1 MIPRSYSR
9 GLALQLNFIC
19 DAARRSRNGLKAP
32 KDANHDGYIAHLVLF
47 GFADSRP
54 ILKCHLILGIFHIL
68 MSSSSLW
75 QRFQQYFLYYRDLGF
90 SLDISRMKFPDD
102 FFEKMRPKIDKASAA
117 MRALEAGEIAN
128 PTENRMVGHY
138 WLRNTAL
145 APTPE
150 ICTEIEQTI
159 KRIKAF
165 AADIHSGKITAEDG
179 KLFKHVLLI
188 GIGGSAL
195 GPQFVSDALRSRRD
209 PMDIFFFDNTDP
221 DGFDRVF
228 EKISDELPQT
238 LVVVVSKSGG
248 TKETRNGMLEAEAKF
263 KKSGLQFNKHAVAVT
278 GVGSDLDKCAEK
290 NGWLTRFPMHDW
302 IGGRTSVMS
311 AVGLLPMALQGLD
324 IDDFLAGAAAMD
336 EHTRT
341 QNVSQNAAMLLALM
355 WYYAGNGKGD
365 KDMVILPYK
374 DRLALFAK
382 YLQQLVM
389 ESLGKEKDLDGKIVH
404 QGIAVYGNKGSTD
417 QHAYVQQLRDGILN
431 FFVTFIE
438 VDKDR
443 HNPAVE
449 IEDGVT
455 SGDYLHGFLR
465 GTRSALYES
474 GRESITMSIP
484 EANAFN
490 IGALIA
496 LYERAVGFYGSL
508 VNINAYDQPGVEA
521 GKKAATRLL
530 ELQKQVRAKLTRGP
544 GKTAEE
550 IARSIDADPEDV
562 FHVLRHLANND
573 RDIRV
578 SRGEEPADDQFS
590 YAD

>member
-1 MIPRSYSR
+1 MPATSPIWFYLDLQTR
-9 GLALQLNFIC
+9 G
-19 DAARRSRNGLKAP
+19 R
-32 KDANHDGYIAHLVLF
+32 Y
-47 GFADSRP
+47 
-54 ILKCHLILGIFHIL
+54 FHIL

-102 FFEKMRPKIDKASAA
+102 FFEKMRPKIDKAFAA

-150 ICTEIEQTI
+150 IRTEIEQTI

-417 QHAYVQQLRDGILN
+417 QHAYVQQLRDGVLN

-474 GRESITMSIP
+474 GRESITMTIP
-484 EANAFN
+484 EANEFN

>member
-1 MIPRSYSR
+1 M
-9 GLALQLNFIC
+9 A
-19 DAARRSRNGLKAP
+19 
-32 KDANHDGYIAHLVLF
+32 
-47 GFADSRP
+47 
-54 ILKCHLILGIFHIL
+54 
-68 MSSSSLW
+68 SSSLW
-75 QRFQQYFLYYRDLGF
+75 QRFQRYFLNYRGLGF
-90 SLDISRMKFPDD
+90 SLDISWMKFPDD
-102 FFEKMRPKIDKASAA
+102 FFEKTQPKIDKAFAA
-117 MRALEAGEIAN
+117 MRALEAGGIAN
-128 PTENRMVGHY
+128 PNEKRMVGHY
-138 WLRNTAL
+138 WLRNPTL
-145 APTPE
+145 APTTQ
-150 ICTEIEQTI
+150 IRTEIEETI
-159 KRIKAF
+159 KGVKAF
-165 AADIHSGKITAEDG
+165 AADVHAGKITTENG
-179 KLFKHVLLI
+179 KPFKHVLLI

-195 GPQFVSDALRSRRD
+195 GPQFVSDALGSSASV
-209 PMDIFFFDNTDP
+209 MDIFFFDNTDP
-221 DGFDRVF
+221 DGFDRLF
-228 EKISDELPQT
+228 EKMGDELAQT

-263 KKSGLQFNKHAVAVT
+263 KEEALQFDRHAVAVT
-278 GVGSDLDKCAEK
+278 GVGSDLDKYAEK
-290 NGWLTRFPMHDW
+290 NGWLARFPMYDW

-311 AVGLLPMALQGLD
+311 AVGLLPMALQGFD
-324 IDDFLAGAAAMD
+324 IDDFLAGASAMD
-336 EHTRT
+336 QLTRT
-341 QNVSQNAAMLLALM
+341 QDAMQNAAMLLALM
-355 WYYAGNGKGD
+355 WYYACNGKGA
-365 KDMVILPYK
+365 KDMVVPAYK

-389 ESLGKEKDLDGKIVH
+389 ESLGKEKDLDGNIVH
-404 QGIAVYGNKGSTD
+404 QGITVYGNKGSTD
-417 QHAYVQQLRDGILN
+417 QHAYVQQLRDGVLN

-443 HNPAVE
+443 RKPAIE

-455 SGDYLHGFLR
+455 SGDYLYGFLR
-465 GTRSALYES
+465 GTRSARYES

-530 ELQKQVRAKLTRGP
+530 ELQKQARAKLTDGS

-550 IARSIDADPEDV
+550 IARSIHADPEEV

-573 RDIRV
+573 PHVRV
-578 SRGEEPADDQFS
+578 LHGDEPADDQFS